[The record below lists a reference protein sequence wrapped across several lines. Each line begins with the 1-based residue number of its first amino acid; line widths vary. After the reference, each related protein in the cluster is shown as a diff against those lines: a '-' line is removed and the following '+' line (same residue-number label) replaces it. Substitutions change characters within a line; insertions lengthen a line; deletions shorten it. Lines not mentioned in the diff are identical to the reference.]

1 METENIKKV
10 GISTIDNPF
19 DPITDF
25 DNWLKYD
32 NEKGYYTCSKLARFT
47 NIKEG
52 MSEFE
57 YSKNI
62 EKAIDR
68 MIELDPL
75 DIYIKIEH

>member
-10 GISTIDNPF
+10 GISTIDN
-19 DPITDF
+19 PITDF

-47 NIKEG
+47 NIEEG